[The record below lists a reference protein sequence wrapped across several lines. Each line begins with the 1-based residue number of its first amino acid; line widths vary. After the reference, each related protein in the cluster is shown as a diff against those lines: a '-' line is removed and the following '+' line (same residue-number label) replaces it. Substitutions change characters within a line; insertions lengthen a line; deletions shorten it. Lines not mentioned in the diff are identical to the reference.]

1 MVGDLRPPAAVAG
14 TAAALNEGGRG
25 NLRARKLRH
34 MALDIDA
41 LEAAARER
49 LDPGAYDF
57 FATGSGSEQTVA
69 ANREAWR
76 RLALLPHALRDVREV
91 STATTVLGTP
101 VVFPVLAAPVAV
113 LRMAHPD
120 GERAVAAA
128 AAAAGTLHVVS
139 SRTSTAL
146 GEVAAAAPR
155 APWWFQVYVM
165 RDRGLTAELVARAV
179 EAGAGALVLTGD
191 TPRVGRKRRPGPDFD
206 VPVEVHMPDLARGKD
221 LRGDARLEQD
231 AGTSV
236 QDVGWLAGLSG
247 LPVIVKGVLRGDDAR
262 ECLGGGAAAVIVSN
276 HGGRQLDGA
285 IATADALPEVVEAV
299 AGEAEVYVDGGVRSG
314 SDVLRAL
321 ALGARTVLI
330 GRPLAWALA
339 TGGGEGVRALLA
351 DIAGEIEE
359 ALALAGV
366 RSPAEVT
373 LDLLAR

>member
-1 MVGDLRPPAAVAG
+1 M
-14 TAAALNEGGRG
+14 
-25 NLRARKLRH
+25 RARKLRR

-57 FATGSGSEQTVA
+57 FAGGSGSEQSVA

-76 RLALLPHALRDVREV
+76 RLALRPHALRDVREV
-91 STATTVLGTP
+91 SAATTVLGTA
-101 VVFPVLAAPVAV
+101 VAFPVLAAPVAV
-113 LRMAHPD
+113 LALAHPD

-139 SRTSTAL
+139 SRSSTAL
-146 GEVAAAAPR
+146 GEVAAAAPD

-165 RDRGLTAELVARAV
+165 RDRGLTAEMVARAV
-179 EAGAGALVLTGD
+179 EAGASALVLTGD

-206 VPVEVHMPDLARGKD
+206 VPVEVHMPDLARGED
-221 LRGDARLEQD
+221 LRGDPRLEQD
-231 AGTSV
+231 AGTSL
-236 QDVGWLAGLSG
+236 QDVGWLAGLCG
-247 LPVIVKGVLRGDDAR
+247 LPVVVKGVLRGDDAR
-262 ECLGGGAAAVIVSN
+262 ECLGAGAAALIVSN

-321 ALGARTVLI
+321 ALGARAVLI

-339 TGGGEGVRALLA
+339 AGGGEGVRALLA
-351 DIAGEIEE
+351 DVAGEVEE

-366 RSPAEVT
+366 GSPAEVA

>member
-1 MVGDLRPPAAVAG
+1 
-14 TAAALNEGGRG
+14 
-25 NLRARKLRH
+25 

-57 FATGSGSEQTVA
+57 FASGSGSEQTVA
-69 ANREAWR
+69 ANLEAWQ

-91 STATTVLGTP
+91 SSATTVLGTTIA
-101 VVFPVLAAPVAV
+101 FPVLAAPVAV
-113 LRMAHPD
+113 LGMAHPD
-120 GERAVAAA
+120 AEPAVAAA
-128 AAAAGTLHVVS
+128 AAAAGTLYVLS
-139 SRTSTAL
+139 SRTSTAV
-146 GEVAAAAPR
+146 GAVAAAAPR

-165 RDRGLTAELVARAV
+165 RDRGLTAELVERAV
-179 EAGAGALVLTGD
+179 RAGAGALVLTGD

-206 VPVEVHMPDLARGKD
+206 VPVEVHMPDLARGED
-221 LRGDARLEQD
+221 LRGDPRLEQD
-231 AGTSV
+231 AGTSLE
-236 QDVGWLAGLSG
+236 DVAWLAALSG
-247 LPVIVKGVLRGDDAR
+247 LPVVVKGVLRGDDAR
-262 ECLGGGAAAVIVSN
+262 ECLEAGAAAVVVSN

-285 IATADALPEVVEAV
+285 IATAAALPEVVDAV

-321 ALGARTVLI
+321 ALGARAVLI

-339 TGGGEGVRALLA
+339 AGGSDGVRALLGDVA
-351 DIAGEIEE
+351 AEVEE

-373 LDLLAR
+373 VDLLAP